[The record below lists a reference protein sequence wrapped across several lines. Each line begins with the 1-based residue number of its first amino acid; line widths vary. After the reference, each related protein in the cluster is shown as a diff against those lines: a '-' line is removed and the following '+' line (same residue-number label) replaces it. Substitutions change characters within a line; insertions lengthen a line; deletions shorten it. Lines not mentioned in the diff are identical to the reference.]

1 MIRKAINRIMAAWCF
16 YGLYLLLRVINPIAT
31 PLLIRFWGD
40 YAGIIY
46 KGDGYDIEDYVFAWL
61 FTAIAIGAI
70 FLVFAGL
77 SYGIKCFF
85 KEDWTEESE

>member
-16 YGLYLLLRVINPIAT
+16 YGLYLLLRVVAPIVN
-31 PLLIRFWGD
+31 PLLMRFWGD
-40 YAGIIY
+40 YAGMIY
-46 KGDGYDIEDYVFAWL
+46 KGSGYDIDDYVFAWVV
-61 FTAIAIGAI
+61 TAIAIGGI

-85 KEDWTEESE
+85 KEESE